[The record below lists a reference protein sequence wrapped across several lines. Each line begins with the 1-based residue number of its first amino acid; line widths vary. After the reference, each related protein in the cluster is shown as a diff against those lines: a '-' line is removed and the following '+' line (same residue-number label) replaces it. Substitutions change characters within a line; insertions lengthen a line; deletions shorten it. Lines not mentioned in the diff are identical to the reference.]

1 MNIKLLSFNKYTGLA
16 DFEVN
21 EVTCHATVNLEDF
34 VIGEQIIKPHQWY
47 DMNEEYIPKPKWFKR
62 KELFELNNVFED
74 SFRDFIK

>member
-1 MNIKLLSFNKYTGLA
+1 MNIKLLSFDKYTGLA

-21 EVTCHATVNLEDF
+21 EVTCHATVILEDF
-34 VIGEQIIKPHQWY
+34 MTGEQIIKPHQWY

-62 KELFELNNVFED
+62 KELFELNNVFEN

>member
-1 MNIKLLSFNKYTGLA
+1 MNIKLLSFDKYTGLA

-34 VIGEQIIKPHQWY
+34 VIGEQIINPYSWF
-47 DMNEEYIPKPKWFKR
+47 DMNDEYIKKPEWFKR
-62 KELFELNNVFED
+62 RELFELNDVFES

>member
-1 MNIKLLSFNKYTGLA
+1 MNIKLLSFDKYTGLA

-34 VIGEQIIKPHQWY
+34 VIGEQIIEPCNWF
-47 DMNEEYIPKPKWFKR
+47 DINEDLIDQPKWFKR
-62 KELFELNNVFED
+62 KELFELNNVFES